1 MFKTLWEY
9 FPKKRCVAG
18 LFLLFTFVAALSHSL
33 AHDISGHTDGHFD
46 TAKTEPCLLGK
57 TPLAS
62 VPVAAAIDLPDI
74 LFWYDIDLN
83 SRQVYARIIR
93 HFKTRAP
100 PLA

>member
-1 MFKTLWEY
+1 MFVKRRKN
-9 FPKKRCVAG
+9 FFKKRCVAG
-18 LFLLFTFVAALSHSL
+18 LFLLFTFVGALSHAF
-33 AHDISGHTDGHFD
+33 AHDFSDHVNGHFD
-46 TAKTEPCLLGK
+46 TAKTEQCLLGK
-57 TPLAS
+57 TPSAS